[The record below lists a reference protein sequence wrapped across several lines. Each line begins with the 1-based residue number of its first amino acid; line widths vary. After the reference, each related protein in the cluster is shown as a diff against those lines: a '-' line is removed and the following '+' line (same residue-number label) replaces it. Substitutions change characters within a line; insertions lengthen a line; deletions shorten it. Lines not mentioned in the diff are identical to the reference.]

1 MPFFNMMNTEDAFG
15 ALILRPHAK
24 VSLSSEY
31 HALRLS
37 NANDL
42 WYSGGGA
49 FQPWTFGYTGRA
61 TSGRRSLGNL
71 YDTSVEYRATR
82 YATFTAYFGY
92 TQGLAV
98 MQQIYPAGKDARLGY
113 LEALFRM

>member
-1 MPFFNMMNTEDAFG
+1 MMNTEDAFG
-15 ALILRPHAK
+15 GLILRPHPR
-24 VSLSSEY
+24 VTVSSEF
-31 HALRLS
+31 HALRLT

-61 TSGRRSLGNL
+61 VSGRRSLANL
-71 YDTSVEYRATR
+71 YDTSAEYRYNLR
-82 YATFTAYFGY
+82 VTFTAYLGY
-92 TQGLAV
+92 AQGHSV
-98 MQQIYPAGKDARLGY
+98 MELIYPGNKDSRFGY